1 MKKKRIIYVFV
12 LVAALVLSGCGST
25 QKDSGVGDYSYGLNS
40 PNLSMSETQS
50 VVSDDMEI
58 QAEEASDAGE
68 KATDG
73 LQIATDG
80 QKIIKTYDFSYDTE
94 KFDDSYEFLRNSVAE
109 YNGYIASS
117 DMYGSGQRRLYL
129 TAKIPA
135 EHSEEFVNQLGSLGT
150 IVSRSE
156 SAEDITMQY
165 TDTESHITAL
175 KTEQTRINELVKEA
189 KDIDTIIQLEDRLTD
204 IRYEL
209 EDYQS
214 QKNMYDNLITY
225 CTVNVQLS
233 EVTYTVQ
240 KDDSSVFARIKTG
253 LAASFRDVGYT
264 LTNFFVWFVS
274 ALPYFVVWGLILYA
288 VYRLIRWRVR
298 KIKQKRQAKKEAKMS
313 SQVIK
318 QTKES

>member
-1 MKKKRIIYVFV
+1 MKKKRMIYVFV

-40 PNLSMSETQS
+40 SNLSMSETQS

-58 QAEEASDAGE
+58 QAEKASDAE

-135 EHSEEFVNQLGSLGT
+135 ERSEEFVNQLGSLGT

-313 SQVIK
+313 SQVVK